1 MKVAIYARVSTAE
14 QNTLSMQIEAMRDYA
29 TARNFT
35 IVREVE
41 EIASGAK
48 VRREREELLKSARR
62 REFDAIIVWKLDRFG
77 RSLPD
82 LVNTLDELREI
93 NIGFISITESLD
105 FATPAGRALA
115 GMLSVFA
122 EFERDIL
129 RERVKAGI
137 ADAKAKGKPHGRP
150 QITMSKK
157 NEVLR
162 LNFKGLNK
170 SEIARKTKISR
181 ASVINILKDS

>member
-1 MKVAIYARVSTAE
+1 
-14 QNTLSMQIEAMRDYA
+14 MQIEAMRTFAD
-29 TARNFT
+29 ARNFE

-48 VRREREELLKSARR
+48 VRREREELLNAARR
-62 REFDAIIVWKLDRFG
+62 REFDFIIVWKLDRFG

-82 LVNTLDELREI
+82 LVNTLEELKQI
-93 NIGFISITESLD
+93 GVGFISITESLD
-105 FATPAGRALA
+105 FTTPAGRALA

-150 QITMSKK
+150 ATPPMIKDA
-157 NEVLR
+157 VLKMAAQKDAIGAR
-162 LNFKGLNK
+162 IFNNT
-170 SEIARKTKISR
+170 EIARKYKLSR
-181 ASVINILKDS
+181 ANVINILK